1 MIERDIKTKI
11 TEQKF
16 SLDSSIILFKGDGR
30 IDFRLIIEDKRYKY
44 NNVYTPTYYNF
55 TIISPN
61 SKEPLTTKK
70 DIYNNEVLVLS
81 FTKDMI
87 DEIEEVGIYYIQTHL
102 YDNDN
107 NCVTLPPF
115 NIEVKDCLAENGDI
129 HGRVGKVG
137 IGAVD
142 ICSIS

>member
-1 MIERDIKTKI
+1 M
-11 TEQKF
+11 
-16 SLDSSIILFKGDGR
+16 
-30 IDFRLIIEDKRYKY
+30 
-44 NNVYTPTYYNF
+44 
-55 TIISPN
+55 
-61 SKEPLTTKK
+61 
-70 DIYNNEVLVLS
+70 S

>member
-1 MIERDIKTKI
+1 MIERDIKTKL
-11 TEQKF
+11 TEQNF
-16 SLDSSIILFKGDGR
+16 LLDSNIILFKGDGR
-30 IDFRLIIEDKRYKY
+30 IDFKLIIEDKRYKY
-44 NNVYTPTYYNF
+44 DNMYTPTYYNF

-61 SKEPLTTKK
+61 SKEPLTTEK
-70 DIYNNEVLVLS
+70 DIYNNEALVLS